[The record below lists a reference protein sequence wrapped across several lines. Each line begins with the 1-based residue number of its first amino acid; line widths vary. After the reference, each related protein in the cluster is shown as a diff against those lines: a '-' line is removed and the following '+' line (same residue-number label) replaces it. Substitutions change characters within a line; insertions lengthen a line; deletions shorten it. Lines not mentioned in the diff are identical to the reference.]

1 MLNFKERRTL
11 MKEKTTS
18 NNQTSEKK
26 DNKKPNNRYHHFKG
40 KPTDETKE
48 TPLLLTPKV
57 VKKAKPLKNVKT
69 KNATG
74 DVSVYALGG
83 LGVVGM
89 NMYCVETD
97 TEIIVMDC
105 GILFADDEIHGVE
118 YIIPD
123 FTYLKEN
130 EKKIVGVFITHGH
143 EDHIGALPFLLKE
156 VKIPAIYA
164 SGIAINLINFKLSEY
179 KDLTYKIIE
188 YNHNSIFNFQSM
200 SVSFFITNHSIPD
213 SHGIAIK
220 TNLGYIVNS
229 GDFKFDFTPLGDRSD
244 FYKMTKLGEEG
255 VLCLLADSTNAKV
268 GNFSLSERKISAN
281 MKQMFQSI
289 EGRIIVATFASNVYR
304 VQQILEASV
313 ASNRK
318 IAVFGH
324 SMEKTIEAAMRMKY
338 ITIPKTSFIPAKDL
352 NKFTGD
358 NITILCTGSQ
368 GEPLAALSR
377 IANGTH
383 KQIKLRAGDTVI
395 YSSKPIPGNE
405 EFINRNINLLVKN
418 GANVIKNSPLTDT
431 HTTGHASV
439 SEIKMMLSFIKPK
452 YFFPVHGEYNMLK
465 YHANIAMEMGYR
477 REDCFCLAC
486 GDVLLFR
493 KDNPKPKIIKGG
505 VTAGEVYLDSN
516 FSVISNE
523 TIKERTQFADEGL
536 VTAIFTINSHKQ
548 ITAPT
553 IIISKGFMDTL
564 ALPVVANNIK
574 EKSTEIFA
582 KVLASYKNINIKGI
596 REKTR
601 DGIIQ
606 CISEI
611 TERKPYVFVIINIV

>member
-1 MLNFKERRTL
+1 
-11 MKEKTTS
+11 MKENVKEQDAAKT
-18 NNQTSEKK
+18 NVV
-26 DNKKPNNRYHHFKG
+26 NKKSNKQFK
-40 KPTDETKE
+40 PHY
-48 TPLLLTPKV
+48 
-57 VKKAKPLKNVKT
+57 KT
-69 KNATG
+69 KNDNQTKPSNPSFSKKKTKK
-74 DVSVYALGG
+74 DVSESNSLDEVKVYALGG

-89 NMYCVETD
+89 NMYCVETP
-97 TEIIVMDC
+97 TEIVIMDC

-123 FTYLKEN
+123 FTHLKEN
-130 EKKIVGVFITHGH
+130 EKKIVGLFITHGH
-143 EDHIGALPFLLKE
+143 EDHIGALPFLLRQ

-179 KDLTYKIIE
+179 PDIKYNIID
-188 YNHNSIFNFQSM
+188 YNHNSLFTFKTM

-220 TNLGYIVNS
+220 TSLGYIVNS
-229 GDFKFDFTPLGDRSD
+229 GDFKFDFTPLGERSD
-244 FYKMTKLGEEG
+244 FYKMTKLGDEG

-268 GNFSLSERKISAN
+268 GHFSLSERKISAN
-281 MKQMFQSI
+281 MKQMFKSI

-318 IAVFGH
+318 VAVFGH

-338 ITIPKTSFIPAKDL
+338 ITIPKTAFIPAKDL
-352 NKFTGD
+352 NKHPED

-383 KQIKLRAGDTVI
+383 KQIKLRKGDTVI

-418 GANVIKNSPLTDT
+418 GAHVIKNSPLTDT

-439 SEIKMMLSFIKPK
+439 GEIKMMLSFIKPK

-465 YHANIAMEMGYR
+465 YHADIAMEMGYR
-477 REDCFCLAC
+477 RDDCFCLNC

-493 KDNPKPKIIKGG
+493 KDNNKPKVIKAG
-505 VTAGEVYLDSN
+505 VVTNEVYLDSN
-516 FSVISNE
+516 FSEISNE

-536 VTAIFTINSHKQ
+536 LTAIFTINSRKQ
-548 ITAPT
+548 IMAPT
-553 IIISKGFMDTL
+553 TIISKGFMDTL
-564 ALPVVANNIK
+564 ALPNVVQSINDKATNI
-574 EKSTEIFA
+574 FNG
-582 KVLASYKNINIKGI
+582 VLASYKNINIKGI
-596 REKTR
+596 REKTK
-601 DGIIQ
+601 DGIIE

-611 TERKPYVFVIINIV
+611 TERKPYVFVIINMV